1 MFLHFSFANKLM
13 TSAYNRWWQHFFYLQ
28 PTLNRLLNNCIKLNW
43 HWISSWNIKGEGS
56 QNWTPQKKLPSKSP
70 AALGLNSRDNPFTS
84 TSPSDKVN
92 SFFKVKKASL
102 CVTFELLRMTESNCC
117 CYEFLLTQI
126 QKINVIAEF
135 RLYIMLIQNRE
146 LLLAYAGVPDHIH
159 MNGLNQ
165 IDAFIYVKLHVKE
178 KLHTSATLEI

>member
-1 MFLHFSFANKLM
+1 M
-13 TSAYNRWWQHFFYLQ
+13 
-28 PTLNRLLNNCIKLNW
+28 
-43 HWISSWNIKGEGS
+43 
-56 QNWTPQKKLPSKSP
+56 
-70 AALGLNSRDNPFTS
+70 
-84 TSPSDKVN
+84 
-92 SFFKVKKASL
+92 
-102 CVTFELLRMTESNCC
+102 TFELLRMTESNCC

-146 LLLAYAGVPDHIH
+146 LLLAYPGVPDHIH

-178 KLHTSATLEI
+178 KFHTSAILEI